1 MKWSD
6 YCYETSEAVQ
16 KGATSALHA
25 LETGLAVYGTLKGG
39 YQLATQIGGGLRAIA
54 PVVGAAAVL

>member
-6 YCYETSEAVQ
+6 YCYDTSQAVQ
-16 KGATSALHA
+16 KGASSALNA

-54 PVVGAAAVL
+54 PMAGAAALL